1 MTDDRQALRAREA
14 KAVTPRGPSQTTA
27 VKLIDIRYKE
37 KSSTYSYNRNVHADA
52 ELYFIDKGDVHV
64 VIAKRIDFVLSQ
76 GEVCVFLPNQVH
88 SAWAEKGNA
97 PNIFDVH
104 FQSKIED
111 FPLLSGRKFVLGD
124 AERDL
129 IRTLIRESAE
139 KKVYHKEIMESLL
152 GCLLLCLLRRVRER
166 RDSGEKVS
174 ALRYNL
180 RNLLVDQ
187 TKLYV
192 CEHLREP
199 LSLSSIANALCVS
212 PSHLSH
218 TFKKVEDCG
227 VIEYITAAR
236 IAKAKD
242 LLRRSSLSVT
252 EIAGEAGF
260 SSIHYFSRVFKVKTG
275 YSPSQYTRSLR

>member
-1 MTDDRQALRAREA
+1 M
-14 KAVTPRGPSQTTA
+14 TPRGPSQTG

-37 KSSTYSYNRNVHADA
+37 KPSTYSYNRNVHADA

-64 VIAKRIDFVLSQ
+64 VIANATDFVLTQ

-97 PNIFDVH
+97 PNIFDIH
-104 FQSKIED
+104 FQSKIRD

-124 AERDL
+124 AESNL
-129 IRTLIRESAE
+129 VKTLIRESAE
-139 KKVYHKEIMESLL
+139 RKAYHKEIMESLL

-166 RDSGEKVS
+166 NDSGEKS
-174 ALRYNL
+174 NSLRYNL
-180 RNLLVDQ
+180 RNLLVDR
-187 TKLYV
+187 TKLHV
-192 CEHLREP
+192 SKHLREP
-199 LSLSSIANALCVS
+199 LSLSSIADVLFVS

-227 VIEYITAAR
+227 VIEYITATR

-260 SSIHYFSRVFKVKTG
+260 SSIHYFSRVFKLKTG
-275 YSPSQYTRSLR
+275 YSPSQYARSLR

>member
-1 MTDDRQALRAREA
+1 M
-14 KAVTPRGPSQTTA
+14 PSRGPSPTTA
-27 VKLIDIRYKE
+27 VKLIDLLYKE
-37 KSSTYSYNRNVHADA
+37 KPSTYSYDRNVHPDA

-64 VIAKRIDFVLSQ
+64 LIANRIDFVLSQ
-76 GEVCVFLPNQVH
+76 GEACVFLANQVH

-104 FQSKIED
+104 FLPKIDD
-111 FPLLSGRKFVLGD
+111 FALLSGRKFVLGD
-124 AERDL
+124 LERGL
-129 IRTLIRESAE
+129 VRALIRESVE
-139 KKVYHKEIMESLL
+139 KKAYHKEIMESVL
-152 GCLLLCLLRRVRER
+152 GYLLLCLLRRVRER
-166 RDSGEKVS
+166 PDSGG
-174 ALRYNL
+174 AATGLRHNL

-187 TKLYV
+187 ARQHV
-192 CEHLREP
+192 SQHLREA
-199 LSLSSIANALCVS
+199 LSLSSIAAALCVS

-236 IAKAKD
+236 IEKAKD

-252 EIAGEAGF
+252 EIAVEAGF
-260 SSIHYFSRVFKVKTG
+260 SSIHYFSRVFKSKTG